1 MQPTPVHHTNIMT
14 SHVRHAERSYTPTP
28 NAKEATHPHQTRKK
42 LPTHTKHKRSYTP
55 TPNTKEAKHPHQTH
69 ARQVT
74 MADFEEALSKISKS
88 VGLEDIRKHQ
98 KWMEEFGA
106 T

>member
-1 MQPTPVHHTNIMT
+1 MQPTRVHHTNIMT
-14 SHVRHAERSYTPTP
+14 SHVRHAERIYTTTP
-28 NAKEATHPHQTRKK
+28 NM
-42 LPTHTKHKRSYTP
+42 
-55 TPNTKEAKHPHQTH
+55 KEAKHPHQTH